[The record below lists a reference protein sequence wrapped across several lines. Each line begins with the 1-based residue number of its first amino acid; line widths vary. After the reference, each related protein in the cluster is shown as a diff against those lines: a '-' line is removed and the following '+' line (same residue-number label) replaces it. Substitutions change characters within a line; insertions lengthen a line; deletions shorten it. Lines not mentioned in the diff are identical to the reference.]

1 MKEYCKWLVSSII
14 AFTLAIAFVMFFI
27 QLEQP
32 LTLEASEISNV
43 TSAVRTLDNFPTPK
57 LQNPERIL
65 GPAGE
70 IFEFSTCYL
79 EGNRDGLGFTIANAQ
94 IPSGAG
100 PLPHIHH
107 YTNEWFW
114 TPRGNLELFQSANEY
129 PDVNKPATNDQSG
142 RTTLYTLD
150 TKPNQVVYSPKYHVH
165 GFVNTSSET
174 RPLTFVWIRDQTS
187 PQYPF
192 NDGGIREYFQEVG
205 IPIKDLKKLPPI
217 TDEAKEKFV
226 TLAPKYGINQSNYFL
241 KYVSSVSDQV
251 PSTLANLTNDQDLTK
266 IIDAINA
273 YNQGDQSV
281 KCF

>member
-1 MKEYCKWLVSSII
+1 MKKYCKWLVSSII
-14 AFTLAIAFVMFFI
+14 TFTVAIAFVMFFV
-27 QLEQP
+27 QLEKP
-32 LTLEASEISNV
+32 LTIEASEIS
-43 TSAVRTLDNFPTPK
+43 SAISGVRTLDNFPTPK

-70 IFEFSTCYL
+70 IFEFSTC
-79 EGNRDGLGFTIANAQ
+79 NRGDLGFTIANAQ

-114 TPRGNLELFQSANEY
+114 TPQGDLELFQSVKEY
-129 PDVNKPATNDQSG
+129 PNLNQPATDDQGG
-142 RTTLYTLD
+142 RTTVYTIA
-150 TKPNQVVYSPKYHVH
+150 TKANQITYSPKYHVH
-165 GFVNTSSET
+165 GFVNTSSEI
-174 RPLTFVWIRDQTS
+174 RPLIFVWIQDETS
-187 PQYPF
+187 PKYPF
-192 NDGGIREYFQEVG
+192 NDGGIREYFEDVG
-205 IPIKDLKKLPPI
+205 IPIKDLKQLPPI
-217 TDEAKEKFV
+217 TDEARGKFV

-241 KYVSSVSDQV
+241 KYVSSVSDQP
-251 PSTLANLTNDQDLTK
+251 PSALANLSNDQGLTK

>member
-1 MKEYCKWLVSSII
+1 MKKYFKWLLSSII
-14 AFTLAIAFVMFFI
+14 AFTVVITFLII
-27 QLEQP
+27 LGHIGKTES
-32 LTLEASEISNV
+32 LEAKVILPIK
-43 TSAVRTLDNFPTPK
+43 TLDNFPTPK

-70 IFEFSTCYL
+70 IFEFSTC
-79 EGNRDGLGFTIANAQ
+79 NRGDLGFTIANAQ
-94 IPSGAG
+94 IPAGAG

-114 TPRGNLELFQSANEY
+114 TPQGDLELFQSVKEY
-129 PDVNKPATNDQSG
+129 PNLNQPATDDQGG
-142 RTTLYTLD
+142 RTTVYTLD

-174 RPLTFVWIRDQTS
+174 RPLIFVWIKDETS
-187 PQYPF
+187 PNYVF
-192 NDGGIREYFQEVG
+192 NDGGIRQYFQDVG
-205 IPIKDLKKLPPI
+205 IPIKDMNKLPPI
-217 TDEAKEKFV
+217 TDQARSKFV

-241 KYVSSVSDQV
+241 KYVSSVSDQP
-251 PSTLANLTNDQDLTK
+251 PSALANLSNDQDLTK

-273 YNQGDQSV
+273 YNQGDKSV